1 MRIAIVH
8 YHLRPGG
15 VTRVIE
21 TATRALA
28 AAGLAPV
35 VLVGEEPPPAWAL
48 ATGGPGILPEANL
61 QDVRPANSNPVPVQ
75 VVAGLAYRRE
85 AGSLS
90 APELA
95 RALRAAAVTALGAP
109 PDIWHF
115 HNHALGKNVLLA
127 DVVALLAEAGERLVL
142 QLHDLAEDGRPA
154 NYALIANSRCLYP
167 VGPGIRYAF
176 VNSRDL
182 TRFRQCGLPAEHAAL
197 LPNAVCETQ
206 AGGTANRSLT
216 DDVAQA
222 MAAGRL
228 PAPPWPGH
236 SARGHHWNPAD
247 AGKMEIAN
255 TLVLYPVRGI
265 RRKNLGE
272 VLLLAALAPPGVRFA
287 VTGAPTEPQWRG
299 IHEAWRDFAREHGL
313 PVEFAVVDRLAPV
326 AGAATSLAAWLEQAT
341 HLLTTSVAE
350 GFGFAFLDAVALGKP
365 LLGRNLPHLTADH
378 AAQGLRYGSLYD
390 RVLVPA
396 EVIGLAALEAALRE
410 SLTATYRGYGREVS
424 AAEVA
429 RARAAI
435 VGDGWV
441 DFGNLPEALQRVIV
455 VKLLAAPGAFDLWL
469 DLAGERVVAAAW
481 LADRL
486 GRFHSVGG
494 GKSAGLE
501 PWSAANNQA
510 RLLTL
515 YDALARQ
522 PAAPVRY
529 LDPSRMSDLCLT
541 PETFHF
547 LRGR

>member
-21 TATRALA
+21 TAARALA

-35 VLVGEEPPPAWAL
+35 VLVGEEPPPGA
-48 ATGGPGILPEANL
+48 GPP
-61 QDVRPANSNPVPVQ
+61 VR
-75 VVAGLAYRRE
+75 VVAGLGYRRE
-85 AGSLS
+85 AGALS
-90 APELA
+90 AAELA
-95 RALRAAAVTALGAP
+95 GALRDAAVAALGAP

-182 TRFRQCGLPAEHAAL
+182 ARFRQCGLPAENATF
-197 LPNAVCETQ
+197 LPNAVTASRSEPT
-206 AGGTANRSLT
+206 GTT
-216 DDVAQA
+216 
-222 MAAGRL
+222 G
-228 PAPPWPGH
+228 PP
-236 SARGHHWNPAD
+236 
-247 AGKMEIAN
+247 
-255 TLVLYPVRGI
+255 LVLYPVRGI

-272 VLLLAALAPPGVRFA
+272 MVLLAALAPAGVRFA

-299 IHEAWRDFAREHGL
+299 IHEAWRDFAWEHGL

-326 AGAATSLAAWLEQAT
+326 AGAATSFAAWLEQAT

-350 GFGFAFLDAVALGKP
+350 GFGFAFLDAVALDKP

-396 EVIGLAALEAALRE
+396 EVISLAALEAALRE

-441 DFGNLPEALQRVIV
+441 DFGNLPETLQRVIV
-455 VKLLAAPGAFDLWL
+455 IKLLADPSAFDLWL

-486 GRFHSVGG
+486 APFQSAGG
-494 GKSAGLE
+494 GEPAALE
-501 PWSAANNQA
+501 PWSVANHHA

-515 YDALARQ
+515 YDTLSRQ
-522 PAAPVRY
+522 PAAPVRC
-529 LDPSRMSDLCLT
+529 LDPSRLLDLCLT

-547 LRGR
+547 LRGP

>member
-1 MRIAIVH
+1 
-8 YHLRPGG
+8 

-35 VLVGEEPPPAWAL
+35 VLVGEEPPPGA
-48 ATGGPGILPEANL
+48 GPP
-61 QDVRPANSNPVPVQ
+61 VR
-75 VVAGLAYRRE
+75 VVAGLGYRRE
-85 AGSLS
+85 AGALS
-90 APELA
+90 AAELA
-95 RALRAAAVTALGAP
+95 GALRDAAVAALGAP

-167 VGPGIRYAF
+167 VGPAIRYAF

-182 TRFRQCGLPAEHAAL
+182 ARFRQCGLPAENAIF
-197 LPNAVCETQ
+197 LPNAVT
-206 AGGTANRSLT
+206 ATRSGPTGTT
-216 DDVAQA
+216 
-222 MAAGRL
+222 G
-228 PAPPWPGH
+228 PP
-236 SARGHHWNPAD
+236 
-247 AGKMEIAN
+247 
-255 TLVLYPVRGI
+255 LVLYPVRGI

-272 VLLLAALAPPGVRFA
+272 VVLLAALAPAGVRFA

-313 PVEFAVVDRLAPV
+313 PVEFAVVDRLVPV
-326 AGAATSLAAWLEQAT
+326 AGAATSFAAWLEQAT

-390 RVLVPA
+390 RVLVPV

-429 RARAAI
+429 RARTAI

-441 DFGNLPEALQRVIV
+441 DFGNLPETLQRVIV
-455 VKLLAAPGAFDLWL
+455 IKLLADPGAFELWL
-469 DLAGERVVAAAW
+469 DLAGERVAPAAW

-486 GRFHSVGG
+486 GRFHSGGG

-510 RLLTL
+510 RLLTV
-515 YDALARQ
+515 YDTLSRQ

-529 LDPSRMSDLCLT
+529 LDPSRMLDLCLT

-547 LRGR
+547 LRGW